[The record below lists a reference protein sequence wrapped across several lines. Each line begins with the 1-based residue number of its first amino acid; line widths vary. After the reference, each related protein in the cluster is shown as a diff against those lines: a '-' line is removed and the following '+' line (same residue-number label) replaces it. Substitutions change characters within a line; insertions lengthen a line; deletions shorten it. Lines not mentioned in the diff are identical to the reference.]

1 MILEE
6 DIRAKFETWATENG
20 QNLTRHPNNNDFYFN
35 KEVSM
40 MWVCYAM
47 AYGQGRLDENA
58 SMMDMLEQSIPTP
71 ELSVETEALIERI
84 VELDE

>member
-6 DIRAKFETWATENG
+6 DIREKFETWANENG
-20 QNLTRHPNNNDFYFN
+20 QNLTRHPNDNEFYFN

-47 AYGQGRLDENA
+47 AYAQGRSDENA
-58 SMMDMLEQSIPTP
+58 SVMDMLEKNID
-71 ELSVETEALIERI
+71 
-84 VELDE
+84 VELPIETQALLERTAELDD

>member
-6 DIRAKFETWATENG
+6 DIREKFETWATENG

-47 AYGQGRLDENA
+47 AYAQGRSDENA
-58 SMMDMLEQSIPTP
+58 SVMDLLEKNIEV
-71 ELSVETEALIERI
+71 ELPVETQALIERA
-84 VELDE
+84 VELDD